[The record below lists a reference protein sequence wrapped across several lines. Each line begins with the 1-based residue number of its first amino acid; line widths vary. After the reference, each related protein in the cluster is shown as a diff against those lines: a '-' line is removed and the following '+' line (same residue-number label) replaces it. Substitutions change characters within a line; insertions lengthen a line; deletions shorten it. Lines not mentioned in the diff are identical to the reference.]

1 MGGSSV
7 TSGMP
12 EHEPAKAARQLGD
25 ETAEIAR
32 VVVEAAPGV
41 EKIPAAERV
50 YAYVKAAI
58 LDRTYPGGE
67 LLTEGELAT
76 AVGVSRTP
84 VREALLRLEESGLV
98 KLYPK
103 KGALVLPVLPQEID
117 DVLEARE
124 LIETHAAAKVWP
136 RRKQLIEILTQRVDE
151 MRAHRKAGDAK
162 TFLEADRAFHE
173 AIVDAAGN
181 QILAKLY
188 NSLRD
193 RQVRMGV
200 PGIEVQPVRMHRSIA
215 AHQENDDRY
224 ARARPSISRRS
235 AVSSSSSPTSSS
247 HAVSLERSITPGR
260 WSRTRPQDASPRL
273 KSRRSGRSPS
283 AAGL

>member
-1 MGGSSV
+1 MV
-7 TSGMP
+7 SG
-12 EHEPAKAARQLGD
+12 EAGTEPASGLVLGD
-25 ETAEIAR
+25 ETTEIAR
-32 VVVEAAPGV
+32 IIADAGPGV

-58 LDRTYPGGE
+58 LDRVYPGGD

-103 KGALVLPVLPQEID
+103 KGALVLPVLAQEVN

-136 RRKQLIEILTQRVDE
+136 RRKQLAEKLVPLVQE
-151 MRAHRKAGDAK
+151 MRKHRKTGDAK
-162 TFLEADRAFHE
+162 SFLEADRAFHE
-173 AIVDAAGN
+173 AIVGAAGN
-181 QILAKLY
+181 EILAKLY

-200 PGIEVQPVRMHRSIA
+200 PGIEMQPARMDRSIT
-215 AHQENDDRY
+215 AHQEMIDVLGGN
-224 ARARPSISRRS
+224 
-235 AVSSSSSPTSSS
+235 SPKRFRELVID
-247 HAVSLERSITPGR
+247 HIHV
-260 WSRTRPQDASPRL
+260 
-273 KSRRSGRSPS
+273 
-283 AAGL
+283 AATDLRGGQ

>member
-1 MGGSSV
+1 MRGVVGSGAADEDPA
-7 TSGMP
+7 SGLV
-12 EHEPAKAARQLGD
+12 LGE
-25 ETAEIAR
+25 ETTEIAR
-32 VVVEAAPGV
+32 IVADAGPGV

-58 LDRTYPGGE
+58 LDRVYPGNE

-103 KGALVLPVLPQEID
+103 KGALVLPVLAQEVN

-136 RRKQLIEILTQRVDE
+136 RRKQLAEKLVPLVQE
-151 MRAHRKAGDAK
+151 MRKHRKAGDAK
-162 TFLEADRAFHE
+162 SFLEADRAFHE
-173 AIVDAAGN
+173 AIVGAAGN

-200 PGIEVQPVRMHRSIA
+200 PGIEMQPARMDKSIA
-215 AHQENDDRY
+215 AHQEM
-224 ARARPSISRRS
+224 I
-235 AVSSSSSPTSSS
+235 
-247 HAVSLERSITPGR
+247 
-260 WSRTRPQDASPRL
+260 DALGSNSVKRFREL
-273 KSRRSGRSPS
+273 VIDHIHV
-283 AAGL
+283 AATDLRGGQ

>member
-1 MGGSSV
+1 MA
-7 TSGMP
+7 SGVP
-12 EHEPAKAARQLGD
+12 GEQPVLGD

-32 VVVEAAPGV
+32 VVAEAGPGV

-103 KGALVLPVLPQEID
+103 KGALVLPVLPQEIN

-124 LIETHAAAKVWP
+124 LLETHAAAKVWP
-136 RRKQLIEILTQRVDE
+136 RRKQLIEALTKKVDE
-151 MRAHRKAGDAK
+151 MRAHRRAGDAK
-162 TFLEADRAFHE
+162 SFLEADRAFHE
-173 AIVDAAGN
+173 AIVGAAGN
-181 QILAKLY
+181 EILAKLY

-200 PGIEVQPVRMHRSIA
+200 PGIEVQPARMDKSIVAHTEMIEALGGNSVKRFRDLVVAHIEVAATDLRGVR
-215 AHQENDDRY
+215 
-224 ARARPSISRRS
+224 
-235 AVSSSSSPTSSS
+235 
-247 HAVSLERSITPGR
+247 
-260 WSRTRPQDASPRL
+260 
-273 KSRRSGRSPS
+273 
-283 AAGL
+283 

>member
-7 TSGMP
+7 VGG
-12 EHEPAKAARQLGD
+12 EPAQAPDALILGD

-58 LDRTYPGGE
+58 LDRVYPGGE
-67 LLTEGELAT
+67 LVTEGELAT

-103 KGALVLPVLPQEID
+103 RGALVLPVLPQEID

-136 RRKQLIEILTQRVDE
+136 RRKRLIETLTERVDE

-162 TFLEADRAFHE
+162 SFLEADRAFHE

-200 PGIEVQPVRMHRSIA
+200 PGIEVQPVRMDKSIT
-215 AHQENDDRY
+215 AHQEMIDALGANSVKRFRELVIAHIAEAASDLR
-224 ARARPSISRRS
+224 
-235 AVSSSSSPTSSS
+235 
-247 HAVSLERSITPGR
+247 G
-260 WSRTRPQDASPRL
+260 TR
-273 KSRRSGRSPS
+273 
-283 AAGL
+283 

>member
-1 MGGSSV
+1 MTGGD
-7 TSGMP
+7 
-12 EHEPAKAARQLGD
+12 PAQAPDALVLGD

-32 VVVEAAPGV
+32 VVVEAAPGA

-58 LDRTYPGGE
+58 LDRSYPGGE

-103 KGALVLPVLPQEID
+103 KGALVLPVLPQEIE

-136 RRKQLIEILTQRVDE
+136 RRRQLIEALTQRVDE

-173 AIVDAAGN
+173 AIVEAAGN

-200 PGIEVQPVRMHRSIA
+200 PGIEVQPARMDRSIA
-215 AHQENDDRY
+215 AHQEMIDALGGNSVKRFRELVVTHI
-224 ARARPSISRRS
+224 AEAATELR
-235 AVSSSSSPTSSS
+235 
-247 HAVSLERSITPGR
+247 G
-260 WSRTRPQDASPRL
+260 TR
-273 KSRRSGRSPS
+273 
-283 AAGL
+283 

>member
-1 MGGSSV
+1 VPGDV
-7 TSGMP
+7 PVSGLV
-12 EHEPAKAARQLGD
+12 LGD
-25 ETAEIAR
+25 ETTEIAR
-32 VVVEAAPGV
+32 IVADAAPGM

-58 LDRTYPGGE
+58 LDRVYPGNE

-103 KGALVLPVLPQEID
+103 KGALVLPVLAQEVN

-136 RRKQLIEILTQRVDE
+136 RRKQLAEKLVPLVQE

-162 TFLEADRAFHE
+162 SFLVADRVFHE
-173 AIVDAAGN
+173 AIVGAAGN
-181 QILAKLY
+181 EILAKLY

-200 PGIEVQPVRMHRSIA
+200 PGIEMQPARMDKSIA
-215 AHQENDDRY
+215 AHQEMIEVLGGN
-224 ARARPSISRRS
+224 S
-235 AVSSSSSPTSSS
+235 AKRFRELVID
-247 HAVSLERSITPGR
+247 HIHV
-260 WSRTRPQDASPRL
+260 
-273 KSRRSGRSPS
+273 
-283 AAGL
+283 AATDLRGGQ

>member
-1 MGGSSV
+1 VGSGV
-7 TSGMP
+7 AGD
-12 EHEPAKAARQLGD
+12 EPASGLARMTLGD

-32 VVVEAAPGV
+32 VVAEAAPEA

-58 LDRTYPGGE
+58 LDRVYPGGE

-103 KGALVLPVLPQEID
+103 RGALVLPVLPQEIE

-124 LIETHAAAKVWP
+124 LIESHAAAKVWP
-136 RRKQLIEILTQRVDE
+136 RRKQLIATLTEKVEE

-162 TFLEADRAFHE
+162 SFLEADRAFHE
-173 AIVDAAGN
+173 AIVGAAGN
-181 QILAKLY
+181 EILAKLY

-200 PGIEVQPVRMHRSIA
+200 PGIEVQPARMDKSIG
-215 AHQENDDRY
+215 AHQEMIDALGGNSVKRFRELVVAHIKVAATDLRG
-224 ARARPSISRRS
+224 AR
-235 AVSSSSSPTSSS
+235 
-247 HAVSLERSITPGR
+247 
-260 WSRTRPQDASPRL
+260 
-273 KSRRSGRSPS
+273 
-283 AAGL
+283 

>member
-1 MGGSSV
+1 MV
-7 TSGMP
+7 SGAAGD
-12 EHEPAKAARQLGD
+12 EPVSGLGPSELVLGD
-25 ETAEIAR
+25 ETTEIAR
-32 VVVEAAPGV
+32 IVADAGPGV

-58 LDRTYPGGE
+58 LDRVYPGNE

-103 KGALVLPVLPQEID
+103 KGALVLPVLAQEVN

-136 RRKQLIEILTQRVDE
+136 RRKQLAEKLVPLVQE
-151 MRAHRKAGDAK
+151 MRKHRKAGDAK
-162 TFLEADRAFHE
+162 SFLEADRAFHE
-173 AIVDAAGN
+173 AIVGAAGN
-181 QILAKLY
+181 EILAKLY

-200 PGIEVQPVRMHRSIA
+200 PGIEMQPARMDKSIT
-215 AHQENDDRY
+215 AHQEM
-224 ARARPSISRRS
+224 I
-235 AVSSSSSPTSSS
+235 
-247 HAVSLERSITPGR
+247 
-260 WSRTRPQDASPRL
+260 DALGGNSVKRFREL
-273 KSRRSGRSPS
+273 VVDHIHV
-283 AAGL
+283 AATDLRGGQ

>member
-7 TSGMP
+7 AGGD
-12 EHEPAKAARQLGD
+12 PAQAPDALILGD

-58 LDRTYPGGE
+58 LDRAYPGGE

-103 KGALVLPVLPQEID
+103 RGALVLPVLPQEID

-136 RRKQLIEILTQRVDE
+136 RRKRLIEALTQRVDE

-162 TFLEADRAFHE
+162 SFLEADRAFHE

-200 PGIEVQPVRMHRSIA
+200 PGIEVQPIRMDKSIT
-215 AHQENDDRY
+215 AHQEMIGALGGNSVKRFRELVIAHIAEAANDLR
-224 ARARPSISRRS
+224 
-235 AVSSSSSPTSSS
+235 
-247 HAVSLERSITPGR
+247 G
-260 WSRTRPQDASPRL
+260 TR
-273 KSRRSGRSPS
+273 
-283 AAGL
+283 

>member
-1 MGGSSV
+1 VSDV
-7 TSGMP
+7 VP
-12 EHEPAKAARQLGD
+12 EHAVQLGD

-32 VVVEAAPGV
+32 VVVEADPVA

-58 LDRTYPGGE
+58 LDRVYPGGE

-103 KGALVLPVLPQEID
+103 KGALVLPVVPKEID

-136 RRKQLIEILTQRVDE
+136 RRRQLIESLSERVDE
-151 MRAHRKAGDAK
+151 MRACRKAGDAK
-162 TFLEADRAFHE
+162 GFLEADRAFHE
-173 AIVDAAGN
+173 AIVGAAGN
-181 QILAKLY
+181 DILAKLY

-200 PGIEVQPVRMHRSIA
+200 PGIEIQPARMDKSVTD
-215 AHQENDDRY
+215 HQELIQALGGNSVKRFRELLVAHIDAAAAELRG
-224 ARARPSISRRS
+224 AR
-235 AVSSSSSPTSSS
+235 
-247 HAVSLERSITPGR
+247 
-260 WSRTRPQDASPRL
+260 
-273 KSRRSGRSPS
+273 
-283 AAGL
+283 

>member
-1 MGGSSV
+1 VAGSD
-7 TSGMP
+7 
-12 EHEPAKAARQLGD
+12 PANGLVLGD
-25 ETAEIAR
+25 ETTEIAR
-32 VVVEAAPGV
+32 IVADAAPGV

-58 LDRTYPGGE
+58 LDRVYPGNE

-103 KGALVLPVLPQEID
+103 KGALVLPVLAQEVN

-136 RRKQLIEILTQRVDE
+136 RRKQLAEKLVPLVQE
-151 MRAHRKAGDAK
+151 MRAHRKADDAK
-162 TFLEADRAFHE
+162 AFLVADRVFHE
-173 AIVDAAGN
+173 AIVGAAGN
-181 QILAKLY
+181 EILAKLY

-200 PGIEVQPVRMHRSIA
+200 PGIEMQPARMDKSII
-215 AHQENDDRY
+215 AHQEMIDALGGN
-224 ARARPSISRRS
+224 
-235 AVSSSSSPTSSS
+235 SSKRFRELVID
-247 HAVSLERSITPGR
+247 HIHV
-260 WSRTRPQDASPRL
+260 
-273 KSRRSGRSPS
+273 
-283 AAGL
+283 AATDLRGGQ

>member
-1 MGGSSV
+1 M
-7 TSGMP
+7 TSGVP
-12 EHEPAKAARQLGD
+12 EQEPARVDFQTRADIQLGD

-98 KLYPK
+98 RLYPK

-136 RRKQLIEILTQRVDE
+136 RRKQLVEKLTERVEE
-151 MRAHRKAGDAK
+151 MRAHRKAGDAQ

-173 AIVDAAGN
+173 AIVGAAGN
-181 QILAKLY
+181 EILAKLY

-200 PGIEVQPVRMHRSIA
+200 PGIEVQPARMDKSIA
-215 AHQENDDRY
+215 AHQEMIDALGGNSVKRFRELVVTHINEAATDL
-224 ARARPSISRRS
+224 RS
-235 AVSSSSSPTSSS
+235 
-247 HAVSLERSITPGR
+247 
-260 WSRTRPQDASPRL
+260 TR
-273 KSRRSGRSPS
+273 
-283 AAGL
+283 

>member
-7 TSGMP
+7 TSGVP
-12 EHEPAKAARQLGD
+12 EHEPARAVMELGD

-103 KGALVLPVLPQEID
+103 KGALVL
-117 DVLEARE
+117 
-124 LIETHAAAKVWP
+124 
-136 RRKQLIEILTQRVDE
+136 
-151 MRAHRKAGDAK
+151 
-162 TFLEADRAFHE
+162 
-173 AIVDAAGN
+173 
-181 QILAKLY
+181 
-188 NSLRD
+188 
-193 RQVRMGV
+193 
-200 PGIEVQPVRMHRSIA
+200 
-215 AHQENDDRY
+215 
-224 ARARPSISRRS
+224 
-235 AVSSSSSPTSSS
+235 
-247 HAVSLERSITPGR
+247 
-260 WSRTRPQDASPRL
+260 
-273 KSRRSGRSPS
+273 
-283 AAGL
+283 

>member
-1 MGGSSV
+1 MVGGE
-7 TSGMP
+7 P
-12 EHEPAKAARQLGD
+12 EQVPASDALVLGD

-58 LDRTYPGGE
+58 LDRAYPGGE

-84 VREALLRLEESGLV
+84 VREALLRLEASGLV

-103 KGALVLPVLPQEID
+103 RGALVLPVLPQEID

-136 RRKQLIEILTQRVDE
+136 RRKQLIETLTRRVDE
-151 MRAHRKAGDAK
+151 MRGHRKAGDAK
-162 TFLEADRAFHE
+162 SFLEADRAFHE

-200 PGIEVQPVRMHRSIA
+200 PGIQVQPVRMDKSIT
-215 AHQENDDRY
+215 AHQEMIDALGANSVKRFRELVIAHID
-224 ARARPSISRRS
+224 S
-235 AVSSSSSPTSSS
+235 AS
-247 HAVSLERSITPGR
+247 ADLRG
-260 WSRTRPQDASPRL
+260 TR
-273 KSRRSGRSPS
+273 
-283 AAGL
+283 

>member
-1 MGGSSV
+1 M
-7 TSGMP
+7 TSGVP
-12 EHEPAKAARQLGD
+12 ENEPAVSVSRSALELGE

-58 LDRTYPGGE
+58 LDRVYPGGE
-67 LLTEGELAT
+67 LLTEGELAS

-103 KGALVLPVLPQEID
+103 KGALVQPVLPQEID

-136 RRKQLIEILTQRVDE
+136 RRKQLVETLTQRVDE
-151 MRAHRKAGDAK
+151 MREHRRSGDAK
-162 TFLEADRAFHE
+162 SFLEADRAFHE
-173 AIVDAAGN
+173 AIVGAAGN

-200 PGIEVQPVRMHRSIA
+200 PGIQMQPARMDKSIA
-215 AHQENDDRY
+215 AHQEMIDALGGNSVKRFRELVVAHIDSASADLR
-224 ARARPSISRRS
+224 SSR
-235 AVSSSSSPTSSS
+235 
-247 HAVSLERSITPGR
+247 
-260 WSRTRPQDASPRL
+260 
-273 KSRRSGRSPS
+273 
-283 AAGL
+283 

>member
-1 MGGSSV
+1 MAGGV
-7 TSGMP
+7 PGEQP
-12 EHEPAKAARQLGD
+12 VLGD

-32 VVVEAAPGV
+32 VVAEAGPGV

-58 LDRTYPGGE
+58 LDRSYPGGE

-103 KGALVLPVLPQEID
+103 KGALVLPVLPQEIN

-124 LIETHAAAKVWP
+124 LLETHAASKVWP
-136 RRKQLIEILTQRVDE
+136 RRKQLIEVLTAKVDE

-162 TFLEADRAFHE
+162 SFLEADRAFHE
-173 AIVDAAGN
+173 AIVGAAGN
-181 QILAKLY
+181 EILAKLY

-200 PGIEVQPVRMHRSIA
+200 PGIEVQPARMDKSIVAHAEMIEALGGNSVKRFRELVVSHIEVAAADLRGVR
-215 AHQENDDRY
+215 
-224 ARARPSISRRS
+224 
-235 AVSSSSSPTSSS
+235 
-247 HAVSLERSITPGR
+247 
-260 WSRTRPQDASPRL
+260 
-273 KSRRSGRSPS
+273 
-283 AAGL
+283 

>member
-1 MGGSSV
+1 MVGG
-7 TSGMP
+7 
-12 EHEPAKAARQLGD
+12 EPAQAPDALILGD

-58 LDRTYPGGE
+58 LDRVYPGGE
-67 LLTEGELAT
+67 LVTEGELAT

-103 KGALVLPVLPQEID
+103 RGALVLPVLPQEID

-136 RRKQLIEILTQRVDE
+136 RRKRLIETLTERVDE

-162 TFLEADRAFHE
+162 SFLEADRAFHE

-200 PGIEVQPVRMHRSIA
+200 PGIEVQPVRMDKSIT
-215 AHQENDDRY
+215 AHQEMIDALGANSVKRFRELVIAHIAEAASDLR
-224 ARARPSISRRS
+224 
-235 AVSSSSSPTSSS
+235 
-247 HAVSLERSITPGR
+247 G
-260 WSRTRPQDASPRL
+260 TR
-273 KSRRSGRSPS
+273 
-283 AAGL
+283 

>member
-1 MGGSSV
+1 VSDV
-7 TSGMP
+7 VP
-12 EHEPAKAARQLGD
+12 EHAVQLGD

-32 VVVEAAPGV
+32 VVVEADPVA

-58 LDRTYPGGE
+58 LDRVYPGGE

-103 KGALVLPVLPQEID
+103 KGALVLPVVPKEID

-136 RRKQLIEILTQRVDE
+136 RRRQLIESLSERVDE
-151 MRAHRKAGDAK
+151 MRACRKAGDAK
-162 TFLEADRAFHE
+162 GFLEADRAFHE

-181 QILAKLY
+181 DILAKLY

-200 PGIEVQPVRMHRSIA
+200 PGIEVQPARMDKSVTEHRELIQALGGNSVKRFRELLVAHIDA
-215 AHQENDDRY
+215 AAAELR
-224 ARARPSISRRS
+224 
-235 AVSSSSSPTSSS
+235 
-247 HAVSLERSITPGR
+247 G
-260 WSRTRPQDASPRL
+260 TR
-273 KSRRSGRSPS
+273 
-283 AAGL
+283 

>member
-1 MGGSSV
+1 V
-7 TSGMP
+7 TSGVP
-12 EHEPAKAARQLGD
+12 EHEPARVALELGD

-103 KGALVLPVLPQEID
+103 KGALVRPVVPQEID

-136 RRKQLIEILTQRVDE
+136 RRKQLIETLTQRVDE
-151 MRAHRKAGDAK
+151 MRAHRKADDAK
-162 TFLEADRAFHE
+162 SFLEADRAFHE
-173 AIVDAAGN
+173 AIVGAAGN
-181 QILAKLY
+181 EILAKLY

-200 PGIEVQPVRMHRSIA
+200 PGIEMQPARMDKSIV
-215 AHQENDDRY
+215 AHQEMIDALGGNSVKRFRDLV
-224 ARARPSISRRS
+224 
-235 AVSSSSSPTSSS
+235 VSHIDT
-247 HAVSLERSITPGR
+247 AAADLRG
-260 WSRTRPQDASPRL
+260 TR
-273 KSRRSGRSPS
+273 
-283 AAGL
+283 

>member
-1 MGGSSV
+1 M
-7 TSGMP
+7 SGEP
-12 EHEPAKAARQLGD
+12 EQVPASDALVLGD

-32 VVVEAAPGV
+32 VVIEAAPGV

-58 LDRTYPGGE
+58 LDREYPGGD

-84 VREALLRLEESGLV
+84 VREALLRLEASGLV

-103 KGALVLPVLPQEID
+103 RGALVLPVLPQEID

-181 QILAKLY
+181 QILARLY

-200 PGIEVQPVRMHRSIA
+200 PGIQVQPARMDKSIT
-215 AHQENDDRY
+215 AHQEMIEALGANSVKRFRELVI
-224 ARARPSISRRS
+224 AHIA
-235 AVSSSSSPTSSS
+235 
-247 HAVSLERSITPGR
+247 E
-260 WSRTRPQDASPRL
+260 
-273 KSRRSGRSPS
+273 
-283 AAGL
+283 AAGDLRGTR

>member
-1 MGGSSV
+1 MVGGE
-7 TSGMP
+7 P
-12 EHEPAKAARQLGD
+12 EHEPALARVQTGTDVHLGD

-32 VVVEAAPGV
+32 VVVEEAPGV

-50 YAYVKAAI
+50 YAFVKAAI
-58 LDRTYPGGE
+58 LDRAYPGGV

-103 KGALVLPVLPQEID
+103 KGALVQPVLPKEID

-136 RRKQLIEILTQRVDE
+136 RRRELIATLSERVEE
-151 MRAHRKAGDAK
+151 MRTHRHAGDAK
-162 TFLEADRAFHE
+162 SFLEGDRAFHE
-173 AIVDAAGN
+173 AIVGAAGN
-181 QILAKLY
+181 EILAKLY

-200 PGIEVQPVRMHRSIA
+200 PGIEMQPARMDKSIT
-215 AHQENDDRY
+215 AHQEMIAALDGNSVERFRELVVTHINEAATDL
-224 ARARPSISRRS
+224 RS
-235 AVSSSSSPTSSS
+235 
-247 HAVSLERSITPGR
+247 
-260 WSRTRPQDASPRL
+260 TR
-273 KSRRSGRSPS
+273 
-283 AAGL
+283 

>member
-7 TSGMP
+7 ASG
-12 EHEPAKAARQLGD
+12 EPVQAPDALVLGD

-58 LDRTYPGGE
+58 LDRAYPGGE

-103 KGALVLPVLPQEID
+103 KGALVLPVLPQEIE

-136 RRKQLIEILTQRVDE
+136 RRKQLIETLTQRVDE
-151 MRAHRKAGDAK
+151 MRACRKTGDAK
-162 TFLEADRAFHE
+162 SFLEADRAFHE
-173 AIVDAAGN
+173 AIVGAAGN

-200 PGIEVQPVRMHRSIA
+200 PGIEVQPARMDKSIT
-215 AHQENDDRY
+215 AHQEMIDALGGNSVKRFRELVVAHIAEAATDLR
-224 ARARPSISRRS
+224 
-235 AVSSSSSPTSSS
+235 
-247 HAVSLERSITPGR
+247 G
-260 WSRTRPQDASPRL
+260 TR
-273 KSRRSGRSPS
+273 
-283 AAGL
+283 

>member
-1 MGGSSV
+1 V
-7 TSGMP
+7 SGAP
-12 EHEPAKAARQLGD
+12 EPASDALILGD
-25 ETAEIAR
+25 QTAEIAR

-58 LDRTYPGGE
+58 LDRVYPGGE

-103 KGALVLPVLPQEID
+103 RGALVLPVLPQEIE

-136 RRKQLIEILTQRVDE
+136 RRKQAVIELTTEQLHWLLD
-151 MRAHRKAGDAK
+151 GID
-162 TFLEADRAFHE
+162 
-173 AIVDAAGN
+173 VDAMRRHPA
-181 QILAKLY
+181 
-188 NSLRD
+188 
-193 RQVRMGV
+193 RQVPSYKLMLRALLGDV
-200 PGIEVQPVRMHRSIA
+200 VDS
-215 AHQENDDRY
+215 RY
-224 ARARPSISRRS
+224 KFP
-235 AVSSSSSPTSSS
+235 
-247 HAVSLERSITPGR
+247 
-260 WSRTRPQDASPRL
+260 
-273 KSRRSGRSPS
+273 
-283 AAGL
+283 

>member
-1 MGGSSV
+1 MTGGE
-7 TSGMP
+7 P
-12 EHEPAKAARQLGD
+12 ERAPVSDALVLGE

-58 LDRTYPGGE
+58 LDRVYPGGE

-103 KGALVLPVLPQEID
+103 RGALVQPVLPQEID

-136 RRKQLIEILTQRVDE
+136 RRKQLIETLTQHVDE

-162 TFLEADRAFHE
+162 SFLEADRAFHE
-173 AIVDAAGN
+173 AIVGAAGN
-181 QILAKLY
+181 EILARVY

-200 PGIEVQPVRMHRSIA
+200 PGIEMQPARMDKSITS
-215 AHQENDDRY
+215 HQEMIDVLGGNSAKRFRDLVVAHIETAAADLRG
-224 ARARPSISRRS
+224 SR
-235 AVSSSSSPTSSS
+235 
-247 HAVSLERSITPGR
+247 
-260 WSRTRPQDASPRL
+260 
-273 KSRRSGRSPS
+273 
-283 AAGL
+283 

>member
-1 MGGSSV
+1 MGF
-7 TSGMP
+7 
-12 EHEPAKAARQLGD
+12 ELGD
-25 ETAEIAR
+25 QTTEIAR
-32 VVVEAAPGV
+32 IVAEAAPGV

-58 LDRTYPGGE
+58 LDRVYPGGA

-103 KGALVLPVLPQEID
+103 KGALVLPVLAQEIN

-124 LIETHAAAKVWP
+124 LIEVHAAAKVWH
-136 RRKQLIEILTQRVDE
+136 RRRQLVETLEEHVEQ
-151 MRAHRKAGDAK
+151 MRTHRRAGDAK

-173 AIVDAAGN
+173 AIVGAAGN
-181 QILAKLY
+181 EILAKLY

-200 PGIEVQPVRMHRSIA
+200 PGIEVQPARMDKSIA
-215 AHQENDDRY
+215 AHQEMIEALRGNSHKRFRDLVVDHIHVAANDLR
-224 ARARPSISRRS
+224 
-235 AVSSSSSPTSSS
+235 
-247 HAVSLERSITPGR
+247 
-260 WSRTRPQDASPRL
+260 
-273 KSRRSGRSPS
+273 
-283 AAGL
+283 GLR

>member
-1 MGGSSV
+1 MTGGEP
-7 TSGMP
+7 GR
-12 EHEPAKAARQLGD
+12 EPASEALQLGD

-41 EKIPAAERV
+41 DKIPAAERV

-98 KLYPK
+98 RLFPK
-103 KGALVLPVLPQEID
+103 KGALVRPVVPQEID

-136 RRKQLIEILTQRVDE
+136 RRKQLIETLTQRVDE
-151 MRAHRKAGDAK
+151 MRACRKAGDAK
-162 TFLEADRAFHE
+162 GFLEADRAFHE
-173 AIVDAAGN
+173 AIVGAAGN
-181 QILAKLY
+181 EILAKLY

-200 PGIEVQPVRMHRSIA
+200 PGIEMQPARMDKSVT
-215 AHQENDDRY
+215 AHQEMIDALGGNSVKRFRELVVAHIHTAAADLRG
-224 ARARPSISRRS
+224 SR
-235 AVSSSSSPTSSS
+235 
-247 HAVSLERSITPGR
+247 
-260 WSRTRPQDASPRL
+260 
-273 KSRRSGRSPS
+273 
-283 AAGL
+283 

>member
-7 TSGMP
+7 VGGD
-12 EHEPAKAARQLGD
+12 PAQAPDALILGD

-58 LDRTYPGGE
+58 LDRAYPGGE

-103 KGALVLPVLPQEID
+103 RGALVLPVLPQEID

-136 RRKQLIEILTQRVDE
+136 RRKRLIEALTERVDE

-162 TFLEADRAFHE
+162 SFLEADRAFHE

-200 PGIEVQPVRMHRSIA
+200 PGIEVQPVRMDKSIT
-215 AHQENDDRY
+215 AHQEMIDALGGNSVKRFRELVI
-224 ARARPSISRRS
+224 AHIAE
-235 AVSSSSSPTSSS
+235 ASSD
-247 HAVSLERSITPGR
+247 LRG
-260 WSRTRPQDASPRL
+260 TR
-273 KSRRSGRSPS
+273 
-283 AAGL
+283 

>member
-1 MGGSSV
+1 M
-7 TSGMP
+7 SGAP
-12 EHEPAKAARQLGD
+12 EPASEALILGD

-58 LDRTYPGGE
+58 LDRVYPGGE

-84 VREALLRLEESGLV
+84 VREALLRLEEAGLV

-103 KGALVLPVLPQEID
+103 KGALVQPVLPQEID

-124 LIETHAAAKVWP
+124 LLETHAAAKVWP
-136 RRKQLIEILTQRVDE
+136 RRKQLVETLTQRVDE
-151 MRAHRKAGDAK
+151 MREHRRSGDAK
-162 TFLEADRAFHE
+162 SFLEADRAFHE
-173 AIVDAAGN
+173 AIVGAAGN
-181 QILAKLY
+181 QILSKLY

-200 PGIEVQPVRMHRSIA
+200 PGIQMQPARMDKSIT
-215 AHQENDDRY
+215 AHQEMIDALGGNSVKRFRELVVAHIDTASADLR
-224 ARARPSISRRS
+224 SSR
-235 AVSSSSSPTSSS
+235 
-247 HAVSLERSITPGR
+247 
-260 WSRTRPQDASPRL
+260 
-273 KSRRSGRSPS
+273 
-283 AAGL
+283 